1 MSHVYIH
8 IVSRIIYSVFSAWYQ
23 LGTGRPSISHAF
35 GVASN
40 IFKFFSQKK
49 IGNVICDRE
58 RVKVSAQFAIICFI
72 KQFR

>member
-8 IVSRIIYSVFSAWYQ
+8 IVSRIIYSAFSAWY
-23 LGTGRPSISHAF
+23 GKAIDIPCIRCS
-35 GVASN
+35 V
-40 IFKFFSQKK
+40 KYFFSHKK
-49 IGNVICDRE
+49 NWLICDRE